1 MNIMNET
8 ALAQRDPRVDKIR
21 AAFQAAGPKL
31 SASIPATMKKH
42 MTPDRIANIVV
53 SAALRQPALLEC
65 SPASILKSCMT
76 ATALGLE
83 CDGLLGG
90 AYLVPFWNSKTR
102 QKEAQFIVG
111 YRGLI
116 DLARR
121 SGNITSIEA
130 HVVHST
136 DKFRCQFG
144 LDPKLEHEPDWNA
157 ETPGPMV
164 AVYAI
169 ARFRD
174 GGYQFEVMTRAQVDA
189 VRSMSKSGS
198 HGPWNDHYLEMARKT
213 VVRRLAKYLPLS
225 IEVRD
230 AMVKEDDQE
239 PAKPTEVAELAS
251 ILGETIDAESTAQ
264 DTQAEAVPS
273 KHGGDTS
280 TDFSDLLDPGSEPG

>member
-1 MNIMNET
+1 MSENTSI
-8 ALAQRDPRVDKIR
+8 AARDPRVDKIR

-31 SASIPATMKKH
+31 AASIPATMKKH

-130 HVVHST
+130 HVVHSN

-144 LDPKLEHEPDWNA
+144 LEPKLEHEPDWNA

-189 VRSMSKSGS
+189 VRQMSKAGDF
-198 HGPWNDHYLEMARKT
+198 GPWKDHYLEMARKT
-213 VVRRLAKYLPLS
+213 VVRRLSKYLPLS
-225 IEVRD
+225 IEVRE
-230 AMVKEDDQE
+230 AMVKEDAQE
-239 PAKPTEVAELAS
+239 PAAPTAVAEMSALM
-251 ILGETIDAESTAQ
+251 ETTIDAESTVSEPQ
-264 DTQAEAVPS
+264 TETLS
-273 KHGGDTS
+273 TEHGGGEA
-280 TDFSDLLDPGSEPG
+280 TDFSDLLDPRSE